1 MVNRLEFL
9 QEPQIFLQPLCFY
22 YYLRTMMF
30 IRKIILSLLVLP
42 IAAVAWEPTRPV
54 TVMIGNTP
62 GAGNEMAF
70 RKLAEIVQ
78 KKNPTFVYVV
88 QNIPGADSVIANN
101 RFLEAPAD
109 GLTINLP
116 SHMSSYV
123 TNDIWERNLKRYN
136 YDSFSDVL
144 TMGKSPLVLVA
155 NVRSGV
161 TTPQEFVKYIQSG
174 RSINV
179 AIGGGAHRTAY
190 EYLMEKGRGNRD
202 AVKPIKFNGPQPAV
216 QSVAQWDG
224 KTGTEF
230 GIMPIAVA
238 KALIDAGKVRPIGFT
253 GTRKMAQFPDVPL
266 LNSVAPGINVYA
278 AWSIQ
283 LPPGTSKDIVA
294 WYQREF
300 AAAVRSP
307 EYREYMD
314 ANVIFYEESE
324 LTPAGLRRH
333 MDELRAAFIPVLSR
347 IDLSKE

>member
-1 MVNRLEFL
+1 
-9 QEPQIFLQPLCFY
+9 
-22 YYLRTMMF
+22 MF

-42 IAAVAWEPTRPV
+42 IAALAWEPTKPV
-54 TVMIGNTP
+54 QVYIGNTP

-78 KKNPTFVYVV
+78 KKNPNFVYVV

-101 RFLEAPAD
+101 KFLEAPND

-123 TNDIWERNLKRYN
+123 TNDIWEKNLKKYN
-136 YDSFSDVL
+136 YDSFVDVL

-155 NVRSGV
+155 NVKSGIN
-161 TTPQEFVKYIQSG
+161 TPQEFVKYIQSG
-174 RSINV
+174 RSVNV
-179 AIGGGAHRTAY
+179 AIGGGAHRTAF
-190 EYLMEKGRGNRD
+190 EYLMEKGRGNKD
-202 AVKPIKFNGPQPAV
+202 AVKSIKFNGPMPAV

-238 KALIDAGKVRPIGFT
+238 KALIDAGKVKPIGFT
-253 GTRKMAQFPDVPL
+253 GTRKMAQYPAVPL
-266 LNSVAPGINVYA
+266 LKDVAPGINVYA

-283 LPPGTSKDIVA
+283 LPPGTSKDIVE

-300 AAAVRSP
+300 SAAVRSA
-307 EYREYMD
+307 EYKEYTD
-314 ANVIFYEESE
+314 ANVIFYAEDE
-324 LTPAGLRRH
+324 LTPAGLKKH
-333 MDELRAAFIPVLSR
+333 MDELRAAFIPVLSK